1 MLSAHIWDQLAP
13 ATVAFENVSRHEI
26 ESGIESGD
34 FQLFM
39 SENSAAVTCPFGK
52 SLRIGLAGGD
62 LNELLDIEKD
72 ICDYA
77 RSHGFDSLEI
87 IGRPG
92 WERVLDGYRRTAI
105 LLRKELDCHGLH

>member
-1 MLSAHIWDQLAP
+1 MLSDHIWDQLAP

-39 SENSAAVTCPFGK
+39 SKNSAAVTCAFGN
-52 SLRIGLAGGD
+52 SLRIGLAGGALD
-62 LNELLDIEKD
+62 ELLAIEKD

-77 RSHGFDSLEI
+77 RSQGFDSLEI

>member
-1 MLSAHIWDQLAP
+1 MLSDHIWDQLAP
-13 ATVAFENVSRHEI
+13 ATVAFDNVSRLEI

-39 SENSAAVTCPFGK
+39 SKNSAAVTCAFGN

-62 LNELLDIEKD
+62 LDELLDIEKD

-77 RSHGFDSLEI
+77 RSQGFDSLEI

>member
-39 SENSAAVTCPFGK
+39 RKNSAAVTCAFGN

-62 LNELLDIEKD
+62 LDELLDIEKD

-77 RSHGFDSLEI
+77 RSQGFDSLEI

-92 WERVLDGYRRTAI
+92 WERVLDGYRRTAV

>member
-1 MLSAHIWDQLAP
+1 MLGAHIWDQLAP

-39 SENSAAVTCPFGK
+39 SKNSAAVTCAFGN

-62 LNELLDIEKD
+62 LDELLDIEKD

-77 RSHGFDSLEI
+77 RSQGFDSLEI

>member
-1 MLSAHIWDQLAP
+1 MLDDNVWGWLQP
-13 ATVAFENVSRHEI
+13 ATVAFENVSRSEV
-26 ESGIESGD
+26 ENGIASGD
-34 FQLFM
+34 FQLFI
-39 SENSAAVTCPFGK
+39 SEHSAAVTCAFGK

-62 LNELLDIEKD
+62 LDELLDIEQD

-77 RSHGFDSLEI
+77 LSHDFDSIEI

-92 WERVLDGYRRTAI
+92 WERVLQGYRRTAV